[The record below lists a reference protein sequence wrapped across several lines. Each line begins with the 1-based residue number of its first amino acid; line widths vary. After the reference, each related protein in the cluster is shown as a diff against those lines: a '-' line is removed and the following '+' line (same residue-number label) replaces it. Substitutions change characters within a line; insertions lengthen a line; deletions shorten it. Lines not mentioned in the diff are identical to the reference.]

1 MQPLDAIDRKIL
13 SALQADSRTTMAELA
28 DKVGLSISPCHRRV
42 KLLEERG
49 VITRYIATVDQKSL
63 GLHVS
68 VFISIKLARQK
79 EEDLNRFA
87 KAISKWDEVLE
98 CYLMTGNRDYLLR
111 VVAADLSSYE
121 AFLKNKLT
129 RLDGIA
135 SIESSFALRQGKYL
149 IALPGGGGQLRGLPF
164 SPCGRRCLREAKADE
179 GSLSAETDP
188 SPVSNSLR
196 SFEPPSPTRGEGKKA
211 RLQRRFTHW
220 ATAHPP
226 SPKAGIAA
234 RARDGPYRVRWR
246 R

>member
-1 MQPLDAIDRKIL
+1 MPKFSNIRDIPPNIGIKHHDYAPNHEFIPMPALDAIDRKIL
-13 SALQADSRTTMAELA
+13 SLLQSDSRMTMQELS
-28 DKVGLSISPCHRRV
+28 DKVGLSVSPCHRRV

-135 SIESSFALRQGKYL
+135 SIESSFALSQVKYS
-149 IALPGGGGQLRGLPF
+149 IALP
-164 SPCGRRCLREAKADE
+164 
-179 GSLSAETDP
+179 
-188 SPVSNSLR
+188 V
-196 SFEPPSPTRGEGKKA
+196 
-211 RLQRRFTHW
+211 
-220 ATAHPP
+220 
-226 SPKAGIAA
+226 
-234 RARDGPYRVRWR
+234 
-246 R
+246 